1 MTATEDQPVDG
12 SLLRIDDAIS
22 VLLDADLSRL
32 TEDQLLE
39 LVRAADRVTRRLAA
53 VDHLVLG
60 EVIGRGIAE
69 SRGYRDTGSLLA
81 QLTASTL
88 SQARARTAAVAM
100 LGTRRAVTGGVLPPL
115 LPVAADAARAGLVS
129 IAQTKVIA
137 DVVRLVPESDQP
149 TYRDL
154 IDAELTG
161 YAAAGSDSV
170 TLKHLGT
177 RILAH
182 LHPDGDEPR
191 DRLAEWHRSISLREL
206 PDGCGELRGRL
217 TPTCLAVWQS
227 VLHPLMSIPADNS
240 GTGTGFDTEPAG
252 QPATDTEP
260 GVESVVESIPDDRS
274 IDQRRHDAFEHAAQ
288 RLLAAGDLPATAG
301 VPTTLIISMTLDQL
315 EARAGQA
322 TTHHGGHLSVQAAMR
337 LGVDAKTLPV
347 VFDQHLGTLAY
358 GRARRLASPG
368 QRLALFARDKG
379 CTFPGCRKTAAQS
392 QIHHL
397 TDWADGGPTD
407 LNNLAITCGYHN
419 GQAPKQGWKA
429 HLHNNT
435 VYWTPPK
442 HIDPEQ
448 RPRHNPIHRS

>member
-1 MTATEDQPVDG
+1 MTGSDSSNGDDG
-12 SLLRIDDAIS
+12 VAAGLGARFDAVIDE
-22 VLLDADLSRL
+22 VLDLELGRL
-32 TEDQLLE
+32 TEDDLLAFIR
-39 LVRAADRVTRRLAA
+39 VTDRVTRRLAA
-53 VDHLVLG
+53 VDHRVLG

-69 SRGYRDTGSLLA
+69 SRGYRDIGSLLA

-100 LGTRRAVTGGVLPPL
+100 LGVRRAVTGGVLPPL
-115 LPVAADAARAGLVS
+115 PVAAQAARTGSVS

-170 TLKHLGT
+170 TLKQLGT

-182 LHPDGDEPR
+182 LHPDGDQPR
-191 DRLAEWHRSISLREL
+191 DRLAEWHRGISLREL

-240 GTGTGFDTEPAG
+240 GTGFDTEPA
-252 QPATDTEP
+252 
-260 GVESVVESIPDDRS
+260 VVELGSDPIPDDRS

-435 VYWTPPK
+435 VYWTPPP

-448 RPRHNPIHRS
+448 RPRHNPIHRT